1 VSAPGIVLYPDPRL
15 GQRAVPRA
23 VDSSLLAIGDRLQRA
38 AEAAQ
43 AFGLAAVHI
52 GAVAP
57 VVVISVATDP
67 AVREYRVLYN
77 PEVTAL
83 ANDTTG
89 GIEGSVSLPG
99 IEVEVVRPV
108 WAALAFDDA
117 DGNRQALRLE
127 GLPARIA
134 QHEIDQMN
142 GVFFLERVSR
152 LKRDMALKKWKKR
165 AG

>member
-57 VVVISVATDP
+57 VVVISVASEP
-67 AVREYRVLYN
+67 AARDYRVLYN
-77 PEVTAL
+77 PEMTAT
-83 ANDTTG
+83 AAETQSGT
-89 GIEGSVSLPG
+89 EGSVSLPG

-108 WAALAFDDA
+108 WAELAFDDA
-117 DGNRQALRLE
+117 GGNRQALRLE

-152 LKRDMALKKWKKR
+152 LKRYMALKKWKKR